1 MQMDFIPQFC
11 GVPIALSIKAK
22 STSNDKFLKLLGR
35 SPVVYFLLEKNGDAP
50 GCSSYFLQSLSHSDS
65 FGPDICFD
73 RSCSKT
79 IDCDSLNPETDGED
93 FN

>member
-50 GCSSYFLQSLSHSDS
+50 GVLIILLRAFLIPLVLT
-65 FGPDICFD
+65 
-73 RSCSKT
+73 RRM
-79 IDCDSLNPETDGED
+79 L
-93 FN
+93 